1 MNFNRVFKTN
11 TSKIIALLVLFAIIA
26 FFGGLLFSW
35 GYRFQK
41 RTWLLRGSY
50 MAIAVFWVVLSIR
63 AICVKVHFG
72 ALWRG
77 MMDDIYNKHAR
88 RYENTLTQDYRD
100 LNSRYPMAVAEYESH
115 CWHQHPRP
123 TNTEIMESALTISEE
138 EWIER
143 EKQAREKVAHKHE
156 KLNQ

>member
-1 MNFNRVFKTN
+1 MNWNRVFKN
-11 TSKIIALLVLFAIIA
+11 NRSKVLALLLLFAIIA

-41 RTWLLRGSY
+41 RTLFLRGSY
-50 MAIAVFWVVLSIR
+50 MAIAVLWVVLTIWT
-63 AICVKVHFG
+63 ICRKVHFG

-77 MMDDIYNKHAR
+77 MMNEIYR
-88 RYENTLTQDYRD
+88 RAEHYENSLYQNYQD
-100 LNSRYPMAVAEYESH
+100 LNSRYPMAIAEYESH

-123 TNTEIMESALTISEE
+123 TNTEIMESALAISES

-143 EKQAREKVAHKHE
+143 EKKAKDRVANKHSSHTS
-156 KLNQ
+156 

>member
-1 MNFNRVFKTN
+1 MNGNRFFKTN
-11 TSKIIALLVLFAIIA
+11 WSKIVALLLLFAVIA

-50 MAIAVFWVVLSIR
+50 MAIAVLWVVMSIR
-63 AICVKVHFG
+63 AICIKVHFG

-77 MMDDIYNKHAR
+77 MMDEIYKRAGH
-88 RYENTLTQDYRD
+88 YENSLYQNYQD
-100 LNSRYPMAVAEYESH
+100 LNSRYPMAVAEFESH

-123 TNTEIMESALTISEE
+123 TNSEIMEMALKISEI
-138 EWIER
+138 EWSER
-143 EKQAREKVAHKHE
+143 EKKAREKVASKHSSHTS
-156 KLNQ
+156 

>member
-1 MNFNRVFKTN
+1 MATNRIFKSN
-11 TSKIIALLVLFAIIA
+11 WSKILALLLLFAIIA

-35 GYRFQK
+35 GYRFKK
-41 RTWLLRGSY
+41 RTLLLRGAY
-50 MAIAVFWVVLSIR
+50 MAIAVLWVVLTIWT
-63 AICVKVHFG
+63 ICKKVRFG

-77 MMDDIYNKHAR
+77 MMDEIYKRAG
-88 RYENTLTQDYRD
+88 RYENTLYQNYQD

-123 TNTEIMESALTISEE
+123 TNTEIMESALAISES

-143 EKQAREKVAHKHE
+143 EKKAKDRVANKHSSHTS
-156 KLNQ
+156 

>member
-1 MNFNRVFKTN
+1 MNFNRIFKTN

-41 RTWLLRGSY
+41 RTWFLRGSY
-50 MAIAVFWVVLSIR
+50 MAIAVLWVVLSIR
-63 AICVKVHFG
+63 GICVKVHFG
-72 ALWRG
+72 NLWHG
-77 MMDDIYNKHAR
+77 MMNELYDRSRH
-88 RYENTLTQDYRD
+88 YENDLIQNYRD
-100 LNSRYPMAVAEYESH
+100 LNARYPMAVAEYESH

-123 TNTEIMESALTISEE
+123 TNTEIMESALKISEM

-143 EKQAREKVAHKHE
+143 EKAARNKVASKHE
-156 KLNQ
+156 KLKN